1 MSGVVLETECPDLK
15 LLARGKVRDIYHV
28 EEGKLLFVATDRLS
42 AFDVVM
48 ENGIPG
54 KGKILTQLSLFWFD
68 LLKDVMPNHLIN
80 ANFDEMPANVQKYRG
95 QLEGRSMLVN
105 SLTIY
110 PIEAIVRGYIAGSGW
125 KEYQTSGTVCSIPL
139 PEGLLESDKLPSPLF
154 TPSTK
159 AEIGDHDENISP
171 AKAAEI
177 IGAEAASTMEKLAL
191 AVYSKARDY
200 ALTKGIIIADTK
212 FEFGKDAAGTM
223 ILADEVLTPDSS
235 RFWPVESY
243 QAGKGQDSFDKQYVR
258 DFLLSIGF
266 DKSASQSVTLPEEV
280 VKATLGKYIEAFTLL
295 TGHAPSL

>member
-1 MSGVVLETECPDLK
+1 
-15 LLARGKVRDIYHV
+15 
-28 EEGKLLFVATDRLS
+28 
-42 AFDVVM
+42 
-48 ENGIPG
+48 
-54 KGKILTQLSLFWFD
+54 
-68 LLKDVMPNHLIN
+68 MPNHLIT

-235 RFWPVESY
+235 RFWPVKSY